1 MDKQDIARKNRRR
14 LILYFDSGV
23 KAQDDCKR
31 LGVEVEHLV
40 VTDDGEPVPYASG
53 NDAVGIREVLEHLTT
68 WYPQR
73 TSNTHGDL
81 LGLLGEEGSVTL
93 EPAAQLELSAVPYE
107 HIADIRLAYE
117 HFASRVNGFLAPHG
131 AHLLNRGYHPTKL
144 AQQLTLIPKLRYDY
158 MDSYFEYIG
167 SHGDRMMRAS
177 ASTQVSVDYYSEE
190 DAVRKMRVAS
200 ALSPVLAAIADNTPV
215 YEGETNHVP
224 IRRLQLWREVDL
236 RRCGT
241 VPGVF
246 EDGFGFERY
255 VDWLLSTSP
264 IFVTRPKAGN
274 PNGPATRP
282 FFEEPASEAYA
293 DAPMESADVEH
304 LISMFWPDVRLKR
317 FVEIRPADSLP
328 QAQMLGY
335 AALVKGIFY
344 CEESLAAIENVLGV
358 SETAY
363 ASRGGWPINA
373 RDVDD
378 AIAQVQ
384 GRGLFGEVYGMS
396 LLAWEHLLFS
406 LARHALGRDEAAY
419 LVPLEEFAVQ
429 KPWWDVE

>member
-53 NDAVGIREVLEHLTT
+53 NDAVGIREVLEHLAT
-68 WYPQR
+68 WYPQG

-107 HIADIRLAYE
+107 R
-117 HFASRVNGFLAPHG
+117 
-131 AHLLNRGYHPTKL
+131 
-144 AQQLTLIPKLRYDY
+144 
-158 MDSYFEYIG
+158 
-167 SHGDRMMRAS
+167 
-177 ASTQVSVDYYSEE
+177 
-190 DAVRKMRVAS
+190 
-200 ALSPVLAAIADNTPV
+200 IADNTPV

-264 IFVTRPKAGN
+264 IFVTRPETGN
-274 PNGPATRP
+274 PNGPTTRP

-396 LLAWEHLLFS
+396 ILAWEHLLFS